1 MNKAEGSTMRGRVV
15 CLDPYELALRGFVW
29 KLGPFYS
36 GGVFDKDQRLKC
48 IIGKTVI
55 IGSRFRHG
63 GFTHKKPDTL
73 VGLFIVSRLKS

>member
-48 IIGKTVI
+48 IIGKMVI
-55 IGSRFRHG
+55 IG
-63 GFTHKKPDTL
+63 TL
-73 VGLFIVSRLKS
+73 YRAGVYSHRPGILSGKVGAELAP

>member
-1 MNKAEGSTMRGRVV
+1 MRGRVV

-55 IGSRFRHG
+55 IGSLYRAGVYSHRPG
-63 GFTHKKPDTL
+63 ILSGN
-73 VGLFIVSRLKS
+73 VGPAFAP

>member
-29 KLGPFYS
+29 KLGPFYY

-48 IIGKTVI
+48 IIGKMVI
-55 IGSRFRHG
+55 IGTVYRA
-63 GFTHKKPDTL
+63 GFYPHQPGILSGK
-73 VGLFIVSRLKS
+73 VGAELAP

>member
-15 CLDPYELALRGFVW
+15 CLDPYKLALRGFVW

-48 IIGKTVI
+48 IIGKMVI
-55 IGSRFRHG
+55 IGTVYRAGVYPHQPGILSG
-63 GFTHKKPDTL
+63 K
-73 VGLFIVSRLKS
+73 VGPELAP

>member
-1 MNKAEGSTMRGRVV
+1 MRGRVV

-48 IIGKTVI
+48 IIGKMVI
-55 IGSRFRHG
+55 IGSRFRDG
-63 GFTHKKPDTL
+63 GSPT
-73 VGLFIVSRLKS
+73 KSPTQWSGFLWFRA